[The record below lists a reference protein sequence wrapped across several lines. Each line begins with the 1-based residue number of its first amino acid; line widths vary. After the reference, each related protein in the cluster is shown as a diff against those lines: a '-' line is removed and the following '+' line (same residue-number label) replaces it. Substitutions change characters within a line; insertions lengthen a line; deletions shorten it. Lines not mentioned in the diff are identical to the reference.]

1 MSVQVEFWQLV
12 TLLVAFFGFVG
23 GTGKLL
29 LNQIDKRLDER
40 AVAQD
45 KRLDERFAA
54 QEEVR
59 KAAQKVWQK
68 AFDDHMAAERR
79 ETEALH
85 QLEKDFLRFQGD
97 LPLHYIRRE
106 DYIRNQT
113 IIESKLDGLALRLE
127 NMQLKGNRHD

>member
-1 MSVQVEFWQLV
+1 MSIQVEFWQLV

-23 GTGKLL
+23 AVGKLL
-29 LNQIDKRLDER
+29 LNQIDR
-40 AVAQD
+40 
-45 KRLDERFAA
+45 RLDERFTA

-85 QLEKDFLRFQGD
+85 QLEKDFLRFQGE
-97 LPLHYIRRE
+97 LPLHYVRRE
-106 DYIRNQT
+106 DYLRNQT
-113 IIESKLDGLALRLE
+113 IIELKLDGLALKLE
-127 NMQLKGNRHD
+127 NIQMKGNRHD

>member
-1 MSVQVEFWQLV
+1 MTVQVEFWQLV

-40 AVAQD
+40 
-45 KRLDERFAA
+45 FAA

-59 KAAQKVWQK
+59 KGAQKVWQK

-113 IIESKLDGLALRLE
+113 IIEAKLDGLALKLE
-127 NMQLKGNRHD
+127 NIQLKGNRHD

>member
-1 MSVQVEFWQLV
+1 MTVQVEFWQLV
-12 TLLVAFFGFVG
+12 TLLVAFFSFVG
-23 GTGKLL
+23 AVGKLL

-40 AVAQD
+40 
-45 KRLDERFAA
+45 FTA

-59 KAAQKVWQK
+59 KGAQKIWQK

-113 IIESKLDGLALRLE
+113 IIEAKLDGLALKLE
-127 NMQLKGNRHD
+127 NIQLKGNRHD

>member
-1 MSVQVEFWQLV
+1 MTVQVEFWQLV
-12 TLLVAFFGFVG
+12 MLLIAFFGFVG
-23 GTGKLL
+23 GVGKLL

-40 AVAQD
+40 
-45 KRLDERFAA
+45 FTA

-59 KAAQKVWQK
+59 KGAQKVWQK

-113 IIESKLDGLALRLE
+113 IIEAKLDGLALKLE
-127 NMQLKGNRHD
+127 NIQLKGNRHD

>member
-1 MSVQVEFWQLV
+1 MTVHVDFWQLV
-12 TLLVAFFGFVG
+12 LLLVAFFGFVG
-23 GTGKLL
+23 GVGKLL
-29 LNQIDKRLDER
+29 LAQIDKRLDER
-40 AVAQD
+40 FV
-45 KRLDERFAA
+45 A

-113 IIESKLDGLALRLE
+113 IIEAKLDGLALKLE
-127 NMQLKGNRHD
+127 NIQLKGNRHD